1 MLSPSCRCR
10 YVFSMT
16 TMESSMTRP
25 MAMVRPPSVSMF
37 KDSPRDP
44 RMISAPITLR
54 GIESPAMT
62 VERQLRR
69 KAQMTTTAK
78 SAPRRPSCQSAEMLS
93 SMKTDWSTTVVIVVS
108 PPRSREMAGSSS
120 ATAAAMSTVLPLA
133 ALLTEMPI
141 EGSPLVRVIAVSGA
155 GAILT
160 VATSPRRMGACA
172 ASGVGSTTSA
182 IAFSVSALAL
192 TVMG

>member
-1 MLSPSCRCR
+1 
-10 YVFSMT
+10 
-16 TMESSMTRP
+16 
-25 MAMVRPPSVSMF
+25 
-37 KDSPRDP
+37 
-44 RMISAPITLR
+44 
-54 GIESPAMT
+54 
-62 VERQLRR
+62 
-69 KAQMTTTAK
+69 
-78 SAPRRPSCQSAEMLS
+78 MLS

-108 PPRSREMAGSSS
+108 PPRSRVMAGSSS
-120 ATAAAMSTVLPLA
+120 ATAAAMSTVLPLL

-141 EGSPLVRVIAVSGA
+141 EASPLVRVIAVSGA